1 VVLPGI
7 HPTST
12 MAKIRNIIEDVAE
25 DFLKKSLSV
34 RFDICTCEQCKND
47 MLAYILSRIPAKYVT
62 TEEQAL
68 QVIIEQTK
76 LEHQA
81 EIARAVL
88 EAIHTVGEK
97 PRHEIQ
103 EDKNENFSL
112 LLNKIF
118 EDRGIDFRH
127 YHQELL
133 KRRVAIRVRANHVTS
148 YADYLRVLIN
158 KPEEYDRLLEVLCI
172 NVSEFFRDSGVWDT
186 LRVVLEREIRGR
198 METNNNFFR
207 IWSAGCANG
216 EEPFSLAVLIKEIL
230 AFEDRPF
237 TVDINATDIDK
248 KVLDFVRNPEY
259 TRESLK
265 NVSKYLLTKYFDG
278 HGGNYRPKE
287 ELKKIIT
294 FKSLDLTSDAL
305 VRDVDLIVCRNV
317 FIYYDRNLQEQILMK
332 FYKALRPGGFLM
344 MGKVESLILEAREI
358 FQEVNIDAR
367 IYRKKI

>member
-1 VVLPGI
+1 
-7 HPTST
+7 
-12 MAKIRNIIEDVAE
+12 MAKLRNIIEDIAD
-25 DFLKKSLSV
+25 DFLKNALSV

-81 EIARAVL
+81 EFARAVL
-88 EAIHTVGEK
+88 EAIHAVGEK

-103 EDKNENFSL
+103 EDKNENFNL

-127 YHQELL
+127 YHRELL
-133 KRRVAIRVRANHVTS
+133 KRRVAIRIRANHTAS
-148 YADYLRVLIN
+148 YSDYLRVLIN

-172 NVSEFFRDSGVWDT
+172 NVSEFFRDSAVWDA
-186 LRVVLEREIRGR
+186 LRAVLEREIHSRL
-198 METNNNFFR
+198 EANNNFFR

-216 EEPFSLAVLIKEIL
+216 EEPFSLAVLMKEIS
-230 AFEDRPF
+230 AFENRPL
-237 TVDINATDIDK
+237 TIDINATDIDK

-265 NVSKYLLTKYFDG
+265 NAGTYLLTKYFDA

-287 ELKKIIT
+287 ELKKMVN
-294 FKSLDLTSDAL
+294 FKPLDLTSDAL
-305 VRDVDLIVCRNV
+305 IRNVDLIVCRNV

-358 FQEVNIDAR
+358 FQEIDIDAR
-367 IYRKKI
+367 IYKKKI